1 MFARYLEELNNF
13 WALQG
18 VSGAEIDKK
27 DPVRKS
33 GWGPLDGF
41 EAMNRESAMREMA
54 PEVSTQPLR
63 GSLAEFSEDG
73 AADGESRSSSLAPH
87 NISAA

>member
-1 MFARYLEELNNF
+1 MFARYIEELNNF

-41 EAMNRESAMREMA
+41 EAMSRESAMRA
-54 PEVSTQPLR
+54 LAGFDSSTWLATQNAMIITGPTGQNLR
-63 GSLAEFSEDG
+63 DLRILLADST
-73 AADGESRSSSLAPH
+73 A
-87 NISAA
+87 

>member
-27 DPVRKS
+27 GSRPEKRLGTA
-33 GWGPLDGF
+33 GW
-41 EAMNRESAMREMA
+41 
-54 PEVSTQPLR
+54 LR
-63 GSLAEFSEDG
+63 GNEPRIGDAGDG
-73 AADGESRSSSLAPH
+73 A
-87 NISAA
+87 